1 MDGYLYKPV
10 REEDFDR
17 VLERFLPASSS
28 NGSGGGPVS
37 PTLPSTAQGV
47 GQETAPEVLPD
58 AIDAETL
65 LANLGQDREILHTIS
80 EIFTQQ
86 CPHLLGELR
95 AAVEGQDAP
104 AVREAA
110 HALKGN
116 FLTIAAS
123 DAASLAAEIERLG
136 REARI
141 EDTPRLLERLQ
152 RETERVQAALS
163 ALARKEGHSGE
174 AIA

>member
-1 MDGYLYKPV
+1 M
-10 REEDFDR
+10 
-17 VLERFLPASSS
+17 
-28 NGSGGGPVS
+28 
-37 PTLPSTAQGV
+37 
-47 GQETAPEVLPD
+47 
-58 AIDAETL
+58 
-65 LANLGQDREILHTIS
+65 H
-80 EIFTQQ
+80 
-86 CPHLLGELR
+86 GE
-95 AAVEGQDAP
+95 G
-104 AVREAA
+104 
-110 HALKGN
+110 H